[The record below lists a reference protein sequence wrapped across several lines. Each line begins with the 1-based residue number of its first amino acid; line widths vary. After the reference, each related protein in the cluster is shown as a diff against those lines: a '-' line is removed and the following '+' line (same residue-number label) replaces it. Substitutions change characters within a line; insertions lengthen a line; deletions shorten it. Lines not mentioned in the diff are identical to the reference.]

1 MARMRQVKS
10 EDLIKAKK
18 ALFRKVTFM
27 KLLEFVKTT
36 AILAIALK
44 YLGLI
49 EPLYLYLKYSF

>member
-1 MARMRQVKS
+1 MRQVKS

-44 YLGLI
+44 YTGLLDI
-49 EPLYLYLKYSF
+49 ILLKLV